1 MQAIAIIS
9 GLAGNGACFIEHI
22 DPASIEKDVNGT
34 RKAVW
39 LHGEL
44 DGRVAVKLT
53 SMCGTKA
60 LLLSACAVVTL
71 AVAADSPAFMM
82 VSGIYAA
89 EEMCLTTG
97 VACPALQHVVT
108 VALRTIVQRII
119 ICDLGMACAG
129 ECNPQQPCSFRS
141 FSPARNML

>member
-71 AVAADSPAFMM
+71 AVAADNPAFMM
-82 VSGIYAA
+82 VSCISA
-89 EEMCLTTG
+89 
-97 VACPALQHVVT
+97 
-108 VALRTIVQRII
+108 RRR
-119 ICDLGMACAG
+119 CA
-129 ECNPQQPCSFRS
+129 
-141 FSPARNML
+141 